1 VRILYVLVPDDLRAD
16 ALDALDERDISYVLL
31 DADVSAVPERG
42 GTLIQAPVPSDA
54 VRPTLTA
61 LAEVGVDVDRYVV
74 IASGQTAATPT
85 WSDLEARHANDYD
98 PLPRRELRS
107 KSRDLS
113 QDPKSFYALMVFSA
127 LIATVGLLA
136 DSPAIVV
143 GSMVIAPIVGPVLT
157 AGVGTALGDRRMVV
171 GSLRMQAIGLTLSVL
186 AALGLSLALR
196 SLALSPPILDVSS
209 IELIGVRLAPN
220 TVALVVALAAGAAAG
235 VGLTT
240 KGPMSLIGVMI
251 SAALIPAAAA
261 AGIGFAW
268 RDPLV
273 GIGTLALLLFTVGV
287 INVTVAVTL
296 LLLGYRPTPEKAEFA
311 AAPRGLIAD
320 ANRREL
326 AAFAVAVALFAL
338 VAVGTVAITAN
349 QIAFERSANQAAVA
363 ALEEPGRENLTAV
376 SVRSQYSAAAPVDT
390 PQTVTVVVSDDQSG
404 NYSELDEDVAARIAE
419 RTGENVTVRVRFID
433 YQTTTTTPAAIG
445 SSPADALLE
454 VHANTLLDVRAAV
467 ASGGV
472 TDVARSGGTAH
483 TLG

>member
-1 VRILYVLVPDDLRAD
+1 VRVLYVLVPNDVRAD
-16 ALDALDERDISYVLL
+16 ALDALDEQ
-31 DADVSAVPERG
+31 DVSYALVDAEASGPDVE
-42 GTLIQAPVPSDA
+42 GTLIQAPIPTDA
-54 VRPTLTA
+54 VRPTLAA
-61 LAEVGVDVDRYVV
+61 LAEAGVDVDQYVV
-74 IASGQTAATPT
+74 LASGQTAATPT
-85 WSDLEARHANDYD
+85 WTELEARHANDYD

-107 KSRDLS
+107 KSMDLS
-113 QDPKSFYALMVFSA
+113 QDPRSFYALMVFSA
-127 LIATVGLLA
+127 LISTVGLLA

-157 AGVGTALGDRRMVV
+157 AGVGAALGDRRMVV
-171 GSLRMQAIGLTLSVL
+171 GSLRMQGIGLALSVI

-196 SLALSPPILDVSS
+196 SLALAPPILDVSS

-220 TVALVVALAAGAAAG
+220 TVALIVALAAGAAAG

-268 RDPLV
+268 NDPLV
-273 GIGTLALLLFTVGV
+273 GFGTLALLLFTVGV

-296 LLLGYRPTPEKAEFA
+296 LLLGYRPSPEKTEFA
-311 AAPRGLIAD
+311 AAPRGLIAG
-320 ANRREL
+320 ANRRQL
-326 AAFAVAVALFAL
+326 AAFAVTVALFAL

-363 ALEEPGRENLTAV
+363 ALEEPERGNLTAV

-390 PQTVTVVVSDDQSG
+390 PQTVTVLVSDDQSG
-404 NYSELDEDVAARIAE
+404 NYSRLDEDIAARIAE

-433 YQTTTTTPAAIG
+433 YQTTTATPASTG
-445 SSPADALLE
+445 SHPAEALLS
-454 VHANTLLDVRAAV
+454 VRGVSSGGVRAAV
-467 ASGGV
+467 P
-472 TDVARSGGTAH
+472 TVAAH
-483 TLG
+483 TVG